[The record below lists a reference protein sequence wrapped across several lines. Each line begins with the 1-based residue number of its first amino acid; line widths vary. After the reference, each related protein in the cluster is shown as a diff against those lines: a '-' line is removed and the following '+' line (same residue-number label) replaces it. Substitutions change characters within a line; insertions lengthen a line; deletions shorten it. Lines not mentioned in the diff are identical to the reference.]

1 MTAATRM
8 TASPQV
14 SVVVPT
20 HNRRELLTT
29 TLQGLLSQRDVDFEV
44 LVIDDASTDGTV
56 EALASR
62 SHPRVRVLPSPGPP
76 GVATAR
82 NFGIASARGEWVA
95 FCDDD
100 DLWAPHKLRRQLDA
114 AAVAGSRWAYA
125 GAVSFDHRGE
135 VVTISRPPPPE
146 VAIRRLA
153 WVNVVPGGCSNVI
166 ARRDL
171 LARSGGFDARL
182 RVLADWELW
191 LRLSRAECPAVV
203 DAPLVGYR
211 LHEANMSARHEGV
224 LAEFALVDAVGA
236 DLRSGSRL
244 ETAWLHRWL
253 AQAALRSGRRREA
266 VQSYVRAARR
276 TDLKSWGRPLVA
288 LLGHNVSRRVAARL
302 RPIDQEWEAQALLWL
317 EPLLRPQPLHH

>member
-1 MTAATRM
+1 MTAL
-8 TASPQV
+8 PQV

-29 TLQGLLSQRDVDFEV
+29 TLQSLVAQRDVDLEV
-44 LVIDDASTDGTV
+44 LVVDDDSADGTV
-56 EALASR
+56 ETLAAR
-62 SHPRVRVLPSPGPP
+62 NHPSVRVLSNPGPR

-82 NFGIASARGEWVA
+82 NLGIASARGEWVA

-100 DLWAPHKLRRQLDA
+100 DLWAPSKLRHQLDA
-114 AAVAGSRWAYA
+114 AVAADSRWAFG
-125 GAVSFDHRGE
+125 GAVSFNQKGE
-135 VVTISRPPPPE
+135 VVIISRPPPPE
-146 VAIRRLA
+146 IAIQRLP
-153 WVNVVPGGCSNVI
+153 WVNVVPGGCSNVL

-171 LARSGGFDARL
+171 LSCVGGFDVRL

-191 LRLSRAECPAVV
+191 LRLSRTGGPAIV

-211 LHEANMSARHEGV
+211 LHESNMSAHHEGV
-224 LAEFALVDAVGA
+224 LAEFALVDALGA
-236 DLRSGSRL
+236 DLRLGSRL

-288 LLGHNVSRRVAARL
+288 LFGHSLSRRVAARL
-302 RPIDQEWEAQALLWL
+302 RPIDREWEAQARPWL
-317 EPLLRPQPLHH
+317 EELLSPQSLHS